1 MFALKPFQEKAL
13 TDLRSAFLNLWKR
26 EESQLPLVF
35 QSPTGS
41 GKTIMT
47 AQFLKDLTGDPQFQ
61 ADKAFLW
68 ISFSPDSYQQSKDKL
83 YKYYG
88 GAGELNLLDMND
100 LSQGK
105 LHNNDVFFIN
115 WQKVVSKAK
124 ENRKLRSENEQGV
137 WFDRFIEATKSPLI
151 PVMPMPGALSSRVI
165 SL

>member
-1 MFALKPFQEKAL
+1 MFAIKPFQEKAL
-13 TDLRSAFLNLWKR
+13 TNLRSAFLNLWKR

-124 ENRKLRSENEQGV
+124 ENPKLRSENEQGV
-137 WFDRFIEATKSPLI
+137 CLTDLSKLQSQ
-151 PVMPMPGALSSRVI
+151 PVVNLYSW
-165 SL
+165 